1 MAPRTAM
8 MAPMTSGSGS
18 ADERQR
24 LAELEALL
32 EGTKALI
39 ELDDAH
45 GAKAQVL
52 QALDEVES
60 LCGSDPEGSGGG
72 GRRLAERLAALDP
85 AALSPE
91 AGRVVAETMRYGL
104 RSAMLSNDVEAALPF
119 GRAALAFANHLGLP
133 LLAAQ
138 AHNDLASVYGV
149 RDFHERAIYHLRAGI
164 DVLERAGE
172 RVFPA
177 LVNNL
182 GNVYMATDR
191 IEEALA
197 CFDQAVR
204 GAAEESDDM
213 RRAIALSNRGRALSA
228 LRRHQDAIEALR
240 EALGLF
246 RSLNRR
252 AYVATTL
259 AKLGTAHAAAGDLA
273 TAMEHFETAGR
284 EIEDPGQPFRGEVVE
299 AIGRALLDAGDAKRA
314 IEELERAERLHR
326 EAGAL
331 GAAADL
337 LREQARALAALGRHE
352 EAYDRLW
359 SFLEESGAR
368 QQEHG
373 EVLLGVL
380 LVELEAGLTR
390 DHELLAITGRA
401 LAEANRALRA
411 QAERLERL
419 SSTDELTQVHNR
431 RYLNGRLQD
440 AVLRCRQEPGSDLC
454 LVLFDVDAF
463 KTINDRYTHLV
474 GDEVLRKTAG
484 ILGRTF
490 RRTDVVAR
498 WGGEEFAVLL
508 VGTPKEAAERV
519 ADKAR
524 LAVEG
529 AGWDELAPGLEV
541 TVSAGVASVRELTGS
556 PSALELLKLADRRL
570 YQAKS
575 RGRNRVAA
583 GD

>member
-1 MAPRTAM
+1 M
-8 MAPMTSGSGS
+8 MAPMTFGSGEG
-18 ADERQR
+18 DEPKR

-32 EGTKALI
+32 EGAKALI
-39 ELDDAH
+39 DLDDAH
-45 GAKAQVL
+45 AAKAQIM
-52 QALDEVES
+52 QALELIEA
-60 LCGSDPEGSGGG
+60 LCGRAPHKGEGD
-72 GRRLAERLAALDP
+72 RLRLRLSERLAALDADGAP
-85 AALSPE
+85 PE
-91 AGRVVAETMRYGL
+91 AGTLIAEVMRFGL
-104 RSAMLSNDVEAALPF
+104 RSAMLSNDVESALPF
-119 GRAALAFANHLGLP
+119 GRAALAFANRLRLP

-138 AHNDLASVYGV
+138 AHNDLATVYGV

-191 IEEALA
+191 VEEALA
-197 CFDQAVR
+197 CFDRAAQ
-204 GAAEESDDM
+204 GAAEERDDM

-228 LRRHQDAIEALR
+228 LRRHDEAITALK
-240 EALGLF
+240 ESLELF

-259 AKLGTAHAAAGDLA
+259 AKLGTAHLAAGDLA
-273 TAMEHFETAGR
+273 TAMGYFHTAGR
-284 EIEDPGQPFRGEVVE
+284 EVEDPGLPFRGEVVE
-299 AIGRALLDAGDAKRA
+299 AIGRAYLEAGDAQEA
-314 IEELERAERLHR
+314 LVELERAEQLHR

-331 GAAADL
+331 AAAADL
-337 LREQARALAALGRHE
+337 LREQARALALLGRHE
-352 EAYDRLW
+352 EAYDRLHAY
-359 SFLEESGAR
+359 LEESEAR

-380 LVELEAGLTR
+380 LVELEVGLTR
-390 DHELLAITGRA
+390 DHELLSITGRA

-419 SSTDELTQVHNR
+419 SATDELTQVHNR

-440 AVLRCRQEPGSDLC
+440 AVARCRDEPGTDLC

-463 KTINDRYTHLV
+463 KAINDGYTHLV
-474 GDEVLRKTAG
+474 GDEVLRTTAG
-484 ILGRTF
+484 ILARTF

-508 VGTPKEAAERV
+508 VATPKEAAERV
-519 ADKAR
+519 ADRAR
-524 LAVEG
+524 EAVAATNWG
-529 AGWDELAPGLEV
+529 ALAPGLEV
-541 TVSAGVASVRELTGS
+541 TVSAGVASVRELPGA

-575 RGRNRVAA
+575 RGKNRVAA

>member
-1 MAPRTAM
+1 MTPMAIGNGGA
-8 MAPMTSGSGS
+8 GEL
-18 ADERQR
+18 DL

-32 EGTKALI
+32 EGAKALI
-39 ELDDAH
+39 DLDDAH
-45 GAKAQVL
+45 AAKAQVM
-52 QALDEVES
+52 QALEVIERV
-60 LCGSDPEGSGGG
+60 CGRGAGGWDG
-72 GRRLAERLAALDP
+72 AEPRLVDRLAALDADSVP
-85 AALSPE
+85 PG
-91 AGRVVAETMRYGL
+91 AGELFAETMRLGL
-104 RSAMLSNDVEAALPF
+104 RSAMLSNDVESALPF
-119 GRAALAFANHLGLP
+119 GRAALAFANRLRLP
-133 LLAAQ
+133 RLAAQ
-138 AHNDLASVYGV
+138 AHNDLASVYGI
-149 RDFHERAIYHLRAGI
+149 RDFHERAIFHLRAGI

-197 CFDQAVR
+197 CFDRAVQ
-204 GAAEESDDM
+204 GAAEEGDDM

-228 LRRHQDAIEALR
+228 LRRHDEAIAALQEALELFR
-240 EALGLF
+240 ALG
-246 RSLNRR
+246 RR

-259 AKLGTAHAAAGDLA
+259 AKLGTAYTAAGDLA
-273 TAMEHFETAGR
+273 TAMGYFETAGR
-284 EIEDPGQPFRGEVVE
+284 EVEDPSLPFRGEVVE
-299 AIGRALLDAGDAKRA
+299 AIGRALLEAGDAERA
-314 IEELERAERLHR
+314 LAELERAEALHR

-331 GAAADL
+331 GAATDL
-337 LREQARALAALGRHE
+337 LREQAQALALLGRYE
-352 EAYDRLW
+352 EAYERLALY
-359 SFLEESGAR
+359 LEETEAQ

-390 DHELLAITGRA
+390 DNELLAITGRA

-419 SSTDELTQVHNR
+419 SATDELTQVHNR

-440 AVLRCRQEPGSDLC
+440 AVARCRQDPDRDIC
-454 LVLFDVDAF
+454 LVLFDVDGF
-463 KTINDRYTHLV
+463 KTINDSYSHLV
-474 GDEVLRKTAG
+474 GDEVLRKTAA
-484 ILGRTF
+484 ILTRTF

-508 VGTPKEAAERV
+508 VSTPKEAAERV
-519 ADKAR
+519 AEKAR
-524 LAVEG
+524 QAVAATAWG
-529 AGWDELAPGLEV
+529 ELAPGLEV
-541 TVSAGVASVRELTGS
+541 TVSAGVASMREVAGA
-556 PSALELLKLADRRL
+556 PNALELLKLADRRL

-575 RGRNRVAA
+575 LGRNRVAA

>member
-1 MAPRTAM
+1 M
-8 MAPMTSGSGS
+8 MAPMTSGSGG
-18 ADERQR
+18 ADEGRR

-32 EGTKALI
+32 EGAKALI

-45 GAKAQVL
+45 GAKAQII
-52 QALDEVES
+52 QALDEVER
-60 LCGSDPEGSGGG
+60 LCGSEPREAG
-72 GRRLAERLAALDP
+72 GRRLAERLAALD
-85 AALSPE
+85 ASGLSPE

-104 RSAMLSNDVEAALPF
+104 RSAMLSNDFESALPF
-119 GRAALAFANHLGLP
+119 GRAALALANQLRLP

-197 CFDQAVR
+197 CFDQAAT
-204 GAAEESDDM
+204 GAAEERDDM

-228 LRRHQDAIEALR
+228 LRRHDEAIEALR
-240 EALGLF
+240 ESLGLF
-246 RSLNRR
+246 RSLSRR

-259 AKLGTAHAAAGDLA
+259 AKLGTAHAAAGDLV
-273 TAMEHFETAGR
+273 TAMEHFESAAR
-284 EIEDPGQPFRGEVVE
+284 EIDDPGQPFRGEVVE
-299 AIGRALLDAGDAKRA
+299 AIGRALLDAGDAAEALK
-314 IEELERAERLHR
+314 ELEQAERLHR
-326 EAGAL
+326 EAGSL
-331 GAAADL
+331 GADADL
-337 LREQARALAALGRHE
+337 LREQARALALLGRHE

-359 SFLEESGAR
+359 SFIEESGAR

-431 RYLNGRLQD
+431 RYFNGRLGD
-440 AVLRCRQEPGSDLC
+440 AVARCRQEPDSDLC
-454 LVLFDVDAF
+454 LVLFDVDGF
-463 KTINDRYTHLV
+463 KSINDRQTHLV
-474 GDEVLRKTAG
+474 GDEVLRKVAG
-484 ILGRTF
+484 VLTRTF

-498 WGGEEFAVLL
+498 WGGEEFAVML
-508 VGTPKEAAERV
+508 VGTPKPAAERV
-519 ADKAR
+519 AEKAR
-524 LAVEG
+524 VAV
-529 AGWDELAPGLEV
+529 ATTGWDELAPGLEV
-541 TVSAGVASVRELTGS
+541 TVSAGVASVRELPGS
-556 PSALELLKLADRRL
+556 PHALELLKLADRRL

-575 RGRNRVAA
+575 HGRNRVAA

>member
-1 MAPRTAM
+1 M
-8 MAPMTSGSGS
+8 MAPMTSGSGG
-18 ADERQR
+18 ADEGRR

-32 EGTKALI
+32 EGAKALI

-45 GAKAQVL
+45 GAKAQII
-52 QALDEVES
+52 QALDEVER
-60 LCGSDPEGSGGG
+60 LCGSEPREAG
-72 GRRLAERLAALDP
+72 GRRLAERLAALD
-85 AALSPE
+85 ASGLSPE

-104 RSAMLSNDVEAALPF
+104 RSAMLSNDVESALPF
-119 GRAALAFANHLGLP
+119 GRAALALANQLRLP

-197 CFDQAVR
+197 CFDQAAT
-204 GAAEESDDM
+204 GAAEERDDM

-228 LRRHQDAIEALR
+228 LRRHDEAIEALR
-240 EALGLF
+240 ESLGLF
-246 RSLNRR
+246 RSLSRR

-259 AKLGTAHAAAGDLA
+259 AKLGTAHAAAGDLV
-273 TAMEHFETAGR
+273 TAMEHFESAAR
-284 EIEDPGQPFRGEVVE
+284 EIDDPGQPFRGEVVE
-299 AIGRALLDAGDAKRA
+299 AIGRALLDAGDAAEALK
-314 IEELERAERLHR
+314 ELEQAERLHR
-326 EAGAL
+326 EAGSL

-337 LREQARALAALGRHE
+337 LREQARALALLGRHE

-359 SFLEESGAR
+359 SFIEESGAR

-431 RYLNGRLQD
+431 RYFNGRLGD
-440 AVLRCRQEPGSDLC
+440 AVARCRQEPDSDLC
-454 LVLFDVDAF
+454 LVLFDVDGF
-463 KTINDRYTHLV
+463 KSINDRHTHLV
-474 GDEVLRKTAG
+474 GDEVLRKVAG
-484 ILGRTF
+484 VLTRTF

-498 WGGEEFAVLL
+498 WGGEEFAVML
-508 VGTPKEAAERV
+508 VGTPKPAAERV
-519 ADKAR
+519 AEKAR
-524 LAVEG
+524 VAV
-529 AGWDELAPGLEV
+529 ATTGWDELAPGLEV
-541 TVSAGVASVRELTGS
+541 TVSAGVASVRELPGS
-556 PSALELLKLADRRL
+556 PHALELLKLADRRL

-575 RGRNRVAA
+575 HGRNRVAA

>member
-1 MAPRTAM
+1 PRTAM

-197 CFDQAVR
+197 CFDQAAT
-204 GAAEESDDM
+204 GAAEERDDM

-228 LRRHQDAIEALR
+228 LRRHDEAITALK
-240 EALGLF
+240 ESLELF

-259 AKLGTAHAAAGDLA
+259 AKLGTAHLAAGDLA
-273 TAMEHFETAGR
+273 TAMGYFHTAGR
-284 EIEDPGQPFRGEVVE
+284 E
-299 AIGRALLDAGDAKRA
+299 
-314 IEELERAERLHR
+314 
-326 EAGAL
+326 
-331 GAAADL
+331 
-337 LREQARALAALGRHE
+337 
-352 EAYDRLW
+352 
-359 SFLEESGAR
+359 
-368 QQEHG
+368 
-373 EVLLGVL
+373 
-380 LVELEAGLTR
+380 
-390 DHELLAITGRA
+390 
-401 LAEANRALRA
+401 
-411 QAERLERL
+411 
-419 SSTDELTQVHNR
+419 
-431 RYLNGRLQD
+431 
-440 AVLRCRQEPGSDLC
+440 
-454 LVLFDVDAF
+454 
-463 KTINDRYTHLV
+463 
-474 GDEVLRKTAG
+474 
-484 ILGRTF
+484 
-490 RRTDVVAR
+490 
-498 WGGEEFAVLL
+498 
-508 VGTPKEAAERV
+508 
-519 ADKAR
+519 
-524 LAVEG
+524 
-529 AGWDELAPGLEV
+529 
-541 TVSAGVASVRELTGS
+541 
-556 PSALELLKLADRRL
+556 
-570 YQAKS
+570 
-575 RGRNRVAA
+575 
-583 GD
+583 